1 MPLRETVVADV
12 LVGMDALRIH
22 PTRTLLSVLGI
33 MIGCAALVTTMA
45 VSDGMMHFAREQVQR
60 ETSVQVVSL
69 SPRTAVYRDGQWSP
83 VRDHPV
89 FTLEDARALRE
100 QLASAQAVTMM
111 LSGRSTARYR
121 GTQQRTSVVLGNAS
135 MLEFGTLEI
144 GAGRFFSEMEVNA
157 RLPVAVLNYALAR
170 ELAPMRDPYAMVGEE
185 IYVRDR
191 ARRVIGV
198 LTATELEDT
207 ENPSFAL
214 YAPIAAA
221 PALLD
226 PPASGRFAPVIQLLA
241 PSVEGVDEL
250 REAAGDWLSRR
261 YARWQ
266 ERVNVVVGREQ
277 LRQVERAFLIM
288 KLFVGALVSISLLV
302 GGVGIMNVLL
312 ASVAERTREIG
323 IRKSVGARRGNIH
336 TQFLTESVSI
346 ALAGAVAG
354 LTIGFGAAWGI
365 AALFRLAV
373 HVPISPVLSP
383 ASVLIAVL
391 SSSLVGLVF
400 GTYPARRAAE
410 LSPVAAIAHE

>member
-1 MPLRETVVADV
+1 MRVRETFVADV

-22 PTRTLLSVLGI
+22 PMRTMLSVLGI

-45 VSDGMMHFAREQVQR
+45 VSDGMMKFARDQVQR

-69 SPRTAVYRDGQWSP
+69 GPRTAVYRDGQWTP
-83 VRDHPV
+83 VYDHPV

-100 QLASAQAVTMM
+100 QLGVAQSVTMV
-111 LSGRSTARYR
+111 LSGRSIARYR
-121 GTQQRTSVVLGNAS
+121 GVSQRASVVLGNAS
-135 MLEFGTLEI
+135 MLEFGTLEV

-157 RLPVAVLNYALAR
+157 RQPVVVLNYALAR
-170 ELAPMRDPYAMVGEE
+170 ELAPMRDPYAMVGEQV
-185 IYVRDR
+185 YVRDR

-198 LTATELEDT
+198 LEATELEEVD
-207 ENPSFAL
+207 NPSFAL

-226 PPASGRFAPVIQLLA
+226 PPPSGRFAPEIQLLA
-241 PSVEGVDEL
+241 PSVETVDEL
-250 REAAGDWLSRR
+250 REAVSDWLSRR

-277 LRQVERAFLIM
+277 LRQVERAFLIL

-323 IRKSVGARRGNIH
+323 IRKSVGARRVNIR
-336 TQFLTESVSI
+336 TQFLTESVGI
-346 ALAGAVAG
+346 ALTGAAAG
-354 LTIGFGAAWGI
+354 LTIGFAAAWGI
-365 AALFRLAV
+365 AAIFRLLA
-373 HVPISPVLSP
+373 HVPLSPVLSLT
-383 ASVLIAVL
+383 SVTIAVL